1 MSNLSFIIH
10 SVVLLVKMVVVVI
23 MVVRKNN
30 QIEQTSAV
38 EINGV

>member
-30 QIEQTSAV
+30 QIEQTSAA